1 MCIVNMDKA
10 FSKMSVSCS
19 DHTWI
24 LREMTGNNHQPQQF
38 EVESTFTSVFITFG
52 WGGRNISVFV
62 ISPKLLKFIWFL
74 REMIGNNHQPQQ
86 FEVESTFISLFVIFG
101 WGENNI

>member
-24 LREMTGNNHQPQQF
+24 LREMTGNNHQAQQF
-38 EVESTFTSVFITFG
+38 EVESTFTSVFI
-52 WGGRNISVFV
+52 N
-62 ISPKLLKFIWFL
+62 
-74 REMIGNNHQPQQ
+74 
-86 FEVESTFISLFVIFG
+86 FG
-101 WGENNI
+101 WGENNVSLGECLVSISLDIFIFMVVRILRLQQVSKESC

>member
-1 MCIVNMDKA
+1 MDKA

-52 WGGRNISVFV
+52 WGGRNISVFF
-62 ISPKLLKFIWFL
+62 ISPKLLKFIWIS
-74 REMIGNNHQPQQ
+74 REMPVYNRQPQ
-86 FEVESTFISLFVIFG
+86 
-101 WGENNI
+101 

>member
-38 EVESTFTSVFITFG
+38 EVESTFTSVFMNFD
-52 WGGRNISVFV
+52 WGEKNISLGEYLA
-62 ISPKLLKFIWFL
+62 S
-74 REMIGNNHQPQQ
+74 
-86 FEVESTFISLFVIFG
+86 ISLDVFFFCVCKDSDPLLICT
-101 WGENNI
+101 

>member
-1 MCIVNMDKA
+1 MDKA

-38 EVESTFTSVFITFG
+38 EVESTFTSVFI
-52 WGGRNISVFV
+52 N
-62 ISPKLLKFIWFL
+62 
-74 REMIGNNHQPQQ
+74 
-86 FEVESTFISLFVIFG
+86 FG
-101 WGENNI
+101 WGENNISLGECLASISLDIFTSFKELSNKSLLPIKKLLLALADW